1 VKVIRWELLTPI
13 GRSKLWNMSWRIPK
27 LALNNTDTE
36 GVEDVNDRGM
46 SHSETSNRTEE
57 HISQLE

>member
-1 VKVIRWELLTPI
+1 
-13 GRSKLWNMSWRIPK
+13 MSWRIPK
-27 LALNNTDTE
+27 LALNNTDAE